1 MTLAMLWGFAC
12 PLAVQQSPKKGR
24 VSMQTALN
32 DSTFFNVRLSF
43 EAGGESV
50 LKLESAY
57 ITKRGSLK
65 RTSVEVS
72 RLHYEFDKKSS
83 PSFGFSL
90 TFSFDRHRYRA
101 QGRYAQGG
109 LEGPECTLRCIPM
122 RLSDRTLRESEYQNS
137 PL

>member
-12 PLAVQQSPKKGR
+12 PLAAQQPAKKGR

-32 DSTFFNVRLSF
+32 DSTFFNVGLSF
-43 EAGGESV
+43 EAGGEGI

-57 ITKRGSLK
+57 LTKRGSLK
-65 RTSVEVS
+65 RTLVETTG
-72 RLHYEFDKKSS
+72 LHYEFDKKSRT
-83 PSFGFSL
+83 SFDFSV
-90 TFSFDRHRYRA
+90 TFSFDRRRYRA